1 MVAFRMEPTPED
13 LDNKKNNFQEFCQQ
27 TSLHG
32 WQHIQR
38 VNTIKGR
45 VVWFSI
51 VLASLAVAS
60 LFLATAAKDF
70 VLRSVVTTIETTTGP
85 LQVRLLILR
94 WYGSD
99 YWLDIFWKDEK
110 DFCPQSN
117 LRTTWT
123 LRSRLARIP
132 EQQSQLQGKDSI
144 VRWLPSIE
152 A

>member
-1 MVAFRMEPTPED
+1 MVAFRMEATPQVI
-13 LDNKKNNFQEFCQQ
+13 DNKKNNFQEFCQQ

-45 VVWFSI
+45 IVWFSI

-85 LQVRLLILR
+85 LQVGLQKMKKMNTVGKRESLLSILLKMK
-94 WYGSD
+94 G
-99 YWLDIFWKDEK
+99 IF
-110 DFCPQSN
+110 S
-117 LRTTWT
+117 
-123 LRSRLARIP
+123 
-132 EQQSQLQGKDSI
+132 SQKK
-144 VRWLPSIE
+144 
-152 A
+152 

>member
-1 MVAFRMEPTPED
+1 MELSTQEALVQTMVAFRMEPTPED

-85 LQVRLLILR
+85 LQVRLLILKMIR
-94 WYGSD
+94 
-99 YWLDIFWKDEK
+99 
-110 DFCPQSN
+110 
-117 LRTTWT
+117 
-123 LRSRLARIP
+123 
-132 EQQSQLQGKDSI
+132 
-144 VRWLPSIE
+144 V
-152 A
+152 